1 MSQSARLESSAPTW
15 VRYRVVAVCTL
26 MAVLLYLDR
35 NCFSFAEV
43 FIKEDLNFT
52 DDQIGLIMGAFYL
65 SYAIFQVPSGW
76 LSDRYGSRL
85 MLMLYILMW
94 SLFIGLSAIATGF
107 LALVVLRLGM
117 GIGQAGA
124 YPTSAKIISQW
135 MPLTARGSASGIVS
149 TGGRIGGFLAPLVT
163 GYLIYTFVPVSDP
176 SEFVPDD
183 VMDVPGFAVTLADE
197 KLADVPFFQTFRRNL
212 SSQSLEVL
220 DELARNILSIKA
232 SAASEDEA
240 AEQIAQLPRVSDEQR
255 HRLVADLNA
264 MLTETALYD
273 EESFSEVTLNEQA
286 SGLLESRLEELDTAE
301 LARLNRLLIEAQFPD
316 HLRKVHGRGWRQ
328 PMLIFGVIGL
338 LVALAFWVIVRDEPR
353 HHPRCNTGEI
363 DKIEHG
369 LLPANERPTKP
380 VGAAPIRELMTNV
393 PMWLSCV
400 VQFTT
405 VIGWIFLV
413 SWLPRYLDTK
423 HGIPL
428 TQRAWMSS
436 IPLFVGWFGMLWG
449 GVLTDRLVHR
459 VGLRWARVL
468 PISLSRF
475 LAMAAYVVCL
485 FEPSPWVAVACF
497 SVVAFATDLGNPAIW
512 AFSQDVGG
520 RHVGSVLGWGNMF
533 GNFGATIAPSLL
545 ISLCAVQSGGETIYQ
560 WNNAFLVCGGAF
572 LVSGLAAL
580 GIDPTTPIVKEDTVP
595 ERTQTE

>member
-1 MSQSARLESSAPTW
+1 MSLSHSFESAPPSK

-26 MAVLLYLDR
+26 MAILLYLDR

-43 FIKEDLNFT
+43 FIKEDLGFT
-52 DDQIGLIMGAFYL
+52 DDQIGYIMGAFYL
-65 SYAIFQVPSGW
+65 TYAIFQVPSGW

-85 MLMLYILMW
+85 MLTLYILMW

-135 MPLTARGSASGIVS
+135 LPLNARGSASGIVS
-149 TGGRIGGFLAPLVT
+149 TGGRVGGFLAPLVT
-163 GYLIYTFVPVSDP
+163 GYLIYMFVPVSD
-176 SEFVPDD
+176 SSKFVPAD
-183 VMDVPGFAVTLADE
+183 VMNVPGMAETLADE
-197 KLADVPFFQTFRRNL
+197 KHEDVPFFQTFKENL
-212 SSQSLEVL
+212 STSSRKLL
-220 DELARNILSIKA
+220 DDLSARITAIRE
-232 SAASEDEA
+232 SAGDDDA
-240 AEQIAQLPRVSDEQR
+240 AATEQIAGLTGITDDQRQQLVT
-255 HRLVADLNA
+255 DLNA
-264 MLTETALYD
+264 MLTGVTLHD
-273 EESFSEVTLNEQA
+273 EASFSEISLNEQA
-286 SGLLESRLEELDTAE
+286 TGLLETPFDELDSDQQS
-301 LARLNRLLIEAQFPD
+301 RLNRLLIEAQLPD
-316 HLRKVHGRGWRQ
+316 EIRKVHGRGWRQ
-328 PMLIFGVIGL
+328 PMLIYGSIGL

-353 HHPRCNTGEI
+353 QHPRCGPDEI
-363 DKIEHG
+363 AKIEQG
-369 LLPANERPTKP
+369 LLPLSERSSKP
-380 VGAAPIRELMTNV
+380 VGAAPIKELITNV
-393 PMWLSCV
+393 PMWLACI

-413 SWLPRYLDTK
+413 SWLPRYLDTE

-449 GVLTDRLVHR
+449 GLLTDQLVSR

-475 LAMAAYVVCL
+475 LAMAAYAVCL
-485 FEPSPWVAVACF
+485 FDPSPWMAVACF

-533 GNFGATIAPSLL
+533 GNLGATIAPSLL
-545 ISLCAVQSGGETIYQ
+545 ISLCAVESGGETIYH
-560 WNNAFLVCGGAF
+560 WNYVFLVCGGAF
-572 LVSGLAAL
+572 LISGLAAL
-580 GIDPTTPIVKEDTVP
+580 GIDPTKPIVKEDQAP
-595 ERTQTE
+595 EVA